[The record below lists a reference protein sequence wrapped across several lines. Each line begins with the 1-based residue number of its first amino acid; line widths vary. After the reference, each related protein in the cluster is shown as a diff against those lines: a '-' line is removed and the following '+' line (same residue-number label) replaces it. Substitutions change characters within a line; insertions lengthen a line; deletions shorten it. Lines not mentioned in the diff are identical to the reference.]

1 MKYNNVKKTI
11 IHLLSIIMAIS
22 AVVASSLL
30 VSAQSA
36 ATIEN
41 NYARLMQLQANAV
54 AANECLNESFG
65 HDAIGN
71 ITFPDDFAGA
81 RIEEDKLVLSLT
93 DTTAENKAK
102 YIRWAGDYADYL
114 LFENVE
120 YSYNQLMNAAI
131 DVTNTLKESG
141 YQITQYYVSEINN
154 EVVLGMDLNS
164 ELCQNG
170 VSQINRPEAL
180 AASLSKEYNVP
191 IRMENNGTLSSPP
204 VNTILKYY
212 SRNSSS
218 FGYGTVSNRD
228 ITVSAGTDKIEVN
241 GLTSLEVSYGS
252 CIPGDSGGPFF
263 QETSSDV
270 NYCGVLHGYGTDN
283 PGYLRVYFTPYTYI
297 SGTGFSVR
305 TR

>member
-1 MKYNNVKKTI
+1 MRY
-11 IHLLSIIMAIS
+11 
-22 AVVASSLL
+22 
-30 VSAQSA
+30 Q
-36 ATIEN
+36 E
-41 NYARLMQLQANAV
+41 NAV
-54 AANECLNESFG
+54 AANELLTQAFERDSNGAIIFPEDYAGAYIDGENLVLLLTNTDSKTVEKYRTWT
-65 HDAIGN
+65 DEYAIGN

-180 AASLSKEYNVP
+180 AASLSKEW
-191 IRMENNGTLSSPP
+191 I
-204 VNTILKYY
+204 
-212 SRNSSS
+212 
-218 FGYGTVSNRD
+218 D
-228 ITVSAGTDKIEVN
+228 IS
-241 GLTSLEVSYGS
+241 
-252 CIPGDSGGPFF
+252 
-263 QETSSDV
+263 
-270 NYCGVLHGYGTDN
+270 
-283 PGYLRVYFTPYTYI
+283 
-297 SGTGFSVR
+297 
-305 TR
+305 

>member
-1 MKYNNVKKTI
+1 M
-11 IHLLSIIMAIS
+11 
-22 AVVASSLL
+22 
-30 VSAQSA
+30 
-36 ATIEN
+36 
-41 NYARLMQLQANAV
+41 
-54 AANECLNESFG
+54 
-65 HDAIGN
+65 
-71 ITFPDDFAGA
+71 
-81 RIEEDKLVLSLT
+81 LSLT
-93 DTTAENKAK
+93 DTTAENKEK

-180 AASLSKEYNVP
+180 AASLSKEYNIP
-191 IRMENNGTLSSPP
+191 IRMENIAPSNTAASNSIATL
-204 VNTILKYY
+204 
-212 SRNSSS
+212 R
-218 FGYGTVSNRD
+218 GG
-228 ITVSAGTDKIEVN
+228 AKIV
-241 GLTSLEVSYGS
+241 
-252 CIPGDSGGPFF
+252 
-263 QETSSDV
+263 
-270 NYCGVLHGYGTDN
+270 
-283 PGYLRVYFTPYTYI
+283 RVYFTPYTYI